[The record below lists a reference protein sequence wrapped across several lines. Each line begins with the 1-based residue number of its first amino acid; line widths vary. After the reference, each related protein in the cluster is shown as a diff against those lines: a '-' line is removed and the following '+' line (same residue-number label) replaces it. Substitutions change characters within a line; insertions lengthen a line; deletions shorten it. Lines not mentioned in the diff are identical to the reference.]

1 MARLVNGGVVV
12 DDKVELLRRV
22 PLFAALE
29 QRELSA
35 LAAIAD
41 VVDVPAGTVLTHEGR
56 HEGYFFVVVSGAVR
70 VDRAG
75 VTVNTLGD
83 GDFLGEI
90 ALLDGGPRTATAT
103 AVSDS
108 RLLQVTNDQFDELV
122 ATTPS
127 VRAAI
132 MTEVGRRLRRID
144 EEAVH

>member
-1 MARLVNGGVVV
+1 MAQPGQRRAEV

-22 PLFAALE
+22 PLFATLE
-29 QRELSA
+29 PPELSA
-35 LAAIAD
+35 VAEIAD

-56 HEGYFFVVVSGAVR
+56 HEGYFFVVIRGNVR
-70 VDRAG
+70 IDRAG
-75 VTVNTLGD
+75 LTVNTLGD

-108 RLLQVTNDQFDELV
+108 RLLQVTNEQFDELL

-132 MTEVGRRLRRID
+132 MTEVGSRLRRID

>member
-1 MARLVNGGVVV
+1 V

-29 QRELSA
+29 PPD
-35 LAAIAD
+35 LAAVAEIAD

-56 HEGYFFVVVSGAVR
+56 HEGYFFVVVAGNVR
-70 VDRAG
+70 IDRGG

-108 RLLQVTNDQFDELV
+108 RLLRVTNDEFDELV

-132 MTEVGRRLRRID
+132 MTEVGSRLRRID
-144 EEAVH
+144 EEVVH

>member
-1 MARLVNGGVVV
+1 MA

-29 QRELSA
+29 PPELSA
-35 LAAIAD
+35 VAEIAD
-41 VVDVPAGTVLTHEGR
+41 LIDVPAGTVLTHEGR
-56 HEGYFFVVVSGAVR
+56 HEGYFFVVVAGNVR
-70 VDRAG
+70 IERGG
-75 VTVNTLGD
+75 VTVNTLTD

-132 MTEVGRRLRRID
+132 MTEVGSRLRRID

>member
-1 MARLVNGGVVV
+1 M

-22 PLFAALE
+22 PLFAALDPPE
-29 QRELSA
+29 
-35 LAAIAD
+35 LAAVARIAN

-56 HEGYFFVVVSGAVR
+56 HEGYFFVVIMGSIR
-70 VDRAG
+70 IDRG
-75 VTVNTLGD
+75 GMTVNTLGD

-108 RLLQVTNDQFDELV
+108 RLLQITNDEFDELV

-132 MTEVGRRLRRID
+132 MTEVGQRLRRID
-144 EEAVH
+144 EEAIH

>member
-1 MARLVNGGVVV
+1 M

-22 PLFAALE
+22 PLFATLE
-29 QRELSA
+29 PPELAA
-35 LAAIAD
+35 LARIAN

-56 HEGYFFVVVSGAVR
+56 HEGYFFVVVTGSVR
-70 VDRAG
+70 IDRAG
-75 VTVNTLGD
+75 KTINTLSD

-103 AVSDS
+103 AISDS
-108 RLLQVTNDQFDELV
+108 RLLQVTNDQFDELL

-127 VRAAI
+127 VRSAI
-132 MTEVGRRLRRID
+132 MTEVGGRLRRID

>member
-1 MARLVNGGVVV
+1 VV

-22 PLFAALE
+22 PLFATLE
-29 QRELSA
+29 PAELSA
-35 LAAIAD
+35 VAGIAN

-56 HEGYFFVVVSGAVR
+56 HEGYFFVVVMGSVR
-70 VDRAG
+70 IDRAG

-90 ALLDGGPRTATAT
+90 ALLDGGSRTATAT
-103 AVSDS
+103 AVSDC
-108 RLLQVTNDQFDELV
+108 RLLQVTNEQFDELL

-144 EEAVH
+144 EEAMH

>member
-1 MARLVNGGVVV
+1 V

-29 QRELSA
+29 PA
-35 LAAIAD
+35 DLAAVAEIAD
-41 VVDVPAGTVLTHEGR
+41 GVDVPAGTVLTHEGR
-56 HEGYFFVVVSGAVR
+56 HEGYFFVVVAGNVR
-70 VDRAG
+70 IDRGG

-108 RLLQVTNDQFDELV
+108 RLLRVTNDEFDELV

-132 MTEVGRRLRRID
+132 MTEVGSRLRRID
-144 EEAVH
+144 EEVVH

>member
-1 MARLVNGGVVV
+1 MA

-29 QRELSA
+29 PPELSA
-35 LAAIAD
+35 VAEIAD
-41 VVDVPAGTVLTHEGR
+41 LIDVPAGTVLTHEGR
-56 HEGYFFVVVSGAVR
+56 HEGYFFVVVAGNVR
-70 VDRAG
+70 IERGG
-75 VTVNTLGD
+75 VTVNTLTD

-108 RLLQVTNDQFDELV
+108 RLLQVTNEQFDELL

-144 EEAVH
+144 EEAAH

>member
-1 MARLVNGGVVV
+1 M

-29 QRELSA
+29 PPELA
-35 LAAIAD
+35 EVARIAN

-56 HEGYFFVVVSGAVR
+56 HEGYFFVVVTGGIR
-70 VDRAG
+70 IDRGG
-75 VTVNTLGD
+75 VTVNTLAD

-90 ALLDGGPRTATAT
+90 ALLDGGPRTAMAT

-108 RLLQVTNDQFDELV
+108 RLLQITHDEFDELV

-144 EEAVH
+144 EEAVP

>member
-1 MARLVNGGVVV
+1 MV

-29 QRELSA
+29 PRD
-35 LAAIAD
+35 LAAVAEIAD
-41 VVDVPAGTVLTHEGR
+41 LVDVPAGTVLTHEGR
-56 HEGYFFVVVSGAVR
+56 HEGYFFVVVAGNVR
-70 VDRAG
+70 IDRGG
-75 VTVNTLGD
+75 VTVNTLSD

-103 AVSDS
+103 AATDS
-108 RLLQVTNDQFDELV
+108 RLLQVTNDEFDELV

-132 MTEVGRRLRRID
+132 MTEVGSRLRRID

>member
-1 MARLVNGGVVV
+1 MV

-22 PLFAALE
+22 PLFATLE
-29 QRELSA
+29 PPELTA
-35 LAAIAD
+35 LAGIAN

-56 HEGYFFVVVSGAVR
+56 HEGYFFVVVTGNVR
-70 VDRAG
+70 IDRAG
-75 VTVNTLGD
+75 KTVNTLSD

-108 RLLQVTNDQFDELV
+108 RLLQVTNEQFDELL

-127 VRAAI
+127 VRSAI
-132 MTEVGRRLRRID
+132 MAEVGGRLRRID
-144 EEAVH
+144 EEAAH